1 MNDQTDFTTINPFT
15 NQKLKT
21 YQYHAVDQVNEIIH
35 LAHNSWL
42 SFKESSYYSRAEKL
56 RKAATILEENK
67 EKYAEMMSLEMGKV

>member
-42 SFKESSYYSRAEKL
+42 SLK
-56 RKAATILEENK
+56 KAATTVEQRSYERQQQYWKKIKRNTRR
-67 EKYAEMMSLEMGKV
+67 